1 MSRHG
6 CNASRPPDSLPFR
19 ARRRG
24 NTSDRRPA
32 GDAQSVD
39 IIFEILRILGVRST
53 PSRSSHDP
61 ETASGHDGKVATEMI
76 GAKTGPDT
84 DRWGWYPLQD
94 HAVTTTARP
103 EFSLGVRREAAH
115 PLGPRSLKVPILGVC
130 KIRGRWQRATEVD
143 LLEEVPRSAARIARR
158 SGTYI
163 RVLMLRADRVHPD
176 RVSAAMNNCQIPSR
190 RLGRLAWLWGACC
203 HADLPRRVHD
213 R

>member
-1 MSRHG
+1 MVATLAG
-6 CNASRPPDSLPFR
+6 PQTASPFVHVGAGTPPTADQLGTPK
-19 ARRRG
+19 
-24 NTSDRRPA
+24 
-32 GDAQSVD
+32 SVD